1 MSFLGIHRNY
11 YQEAKSRPKGFY
23 YLRFTHVY
31 ANLTEEEINAR
42 LVLAK
47 ELIAEDEK
55 CAEYLIALQPK
66 DDKYSDYSRTEV
78 YYVKYMGDVLG
89 KLSIK
94 LLDMGDSYKMWISF
108 SDHLVSPKSAYML
121 AQEARGKHIQR
132 YDAPSGRSG
141 KRINDRK
148 WRRNKKR
155 SRRGDIKSNE

>member
-11 YQEAKSRPKGFY
+11 YQEAKARPKGFY

-47 ELIAEDEK
+47 ELIAENEK
-55 CAEYLIALQPK
+55 CSEIMLALQPK
-66 DDKYSDYSRTEV
+66 DDKYDDYSRTEI
-78 YYVKYMGDVLG
+78 YYVRYMGDILG

-94 LLDMGDSYKMWISF
+94 LLDLGESYKMWISF
-108 SDHLVSPKSAYML
+108 SDHFVSPKSAYML
-121 AQEARGKHIQR
+121 AQASRGRTIKR
-132 YDAPSGRSG
+132 YDAPTGRSG
-141 KRINDRK
+141 VRLSDRK
-148 WRRNKKR
+148 WRRNRKH